1 MFLLTFFG
9 PDRAQRSVAFS
20 SIPIMILNL
29 LTNRKVALI
38 YPVTICEQ
46 NIKDCARSGK
56 DTKTE
61 FSSTCCSLHPRVSR
75 VW

>member
-20 SIPIMILNL
+20 SISIMILNL

-38 YPVTICEQ
+38 YSVTICEQ
-46 NIKDCARSGK
+46 KIKDCARSGK
-56 DTKTE
+56 D
-61 FSSTCCSLHPRVSR
+61 RY
-75 VW
+75 